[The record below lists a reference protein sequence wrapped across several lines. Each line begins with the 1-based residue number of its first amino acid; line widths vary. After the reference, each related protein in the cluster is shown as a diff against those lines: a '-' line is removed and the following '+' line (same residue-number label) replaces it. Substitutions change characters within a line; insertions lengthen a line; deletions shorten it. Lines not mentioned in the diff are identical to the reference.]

1 MKKKYFLEEIEL
13 CLCKIISHRKD
24 SSKDICCQ
32 SSHEIMKYTTTTNTT
47 TPLTL
52 NIHHDTVSKSRRM
65 RGMDHAACKTYR
77 RNTQHTQESCQKTLG
92 QAITLK
98 IWAQMR

>member
-13 CLCKIISHRKD
+13 CLCKIILHRKD

-32 SSHEIMKYTTTTNTT
+32 SCHEIMKYTTTTTT
-47 TPLTL
+47 TTTTITLTL
-52 NIHHDTVSKSRRM
+52 NIQYDTLGKSRRM

-77 RNTQHTQESCQKTLG
+77 RNTQHTQQSCQKTPG

-98 IWAQMR
+98 I